1 MQMCAVFFPFLW
13 SSHKAL
19 VVIDVQN
26 DFISGTL
33 AVQTSEDIVTI
44 INDIR
49 DQFDCAPCLDEILS
63 LLDSPNAEL
72 SFLLSRRHSLH

>member
-1 MQMCAVFFPFLW
+1 MSKHVDFHALCIFAVFLPYLW

-49 DQFDCAPCLDEILS
+49 DQFDCAPCLEIRCWLHQLS
-63 LLDSPNAEL
+63 
-72 SFLLSRRHSLH
+72 